1 MNNKLNEDIE
11 NVLNNINERKP
22 VLLRSNTP
30 KILVE
35 NGVKNLPMYDN
46 PSHIRKNI
54 LTINEV
60 QKLVL
65 RISLRDHYHRFIKI
79 NKNSYNYLGGC
90 MRLSD
95 LQRKDIVNV
104 NDGRIIGRIIDAEI
118 NDKSGG
124 LESLIIEKS
133 KYIRNLFSSENDI
146 TIKFEQ
152 IKKLG
157 SDVILIEL

>member
-1 MNNKLNEDIE
+1 
-11 NVLNNINERKP
+11 
-22 VLLRSNTP
+22 
-30 KILVE
+30 
-35 NGVKNLPMYDN
+35 
-46 PSHIRKNI
+46 
-54 LTINEV
+54 
-60 QKLVL
+60 
-65 RISLRDHYHRFIKI
+65 
-79 NKNSYNYLGGC
+79 

-118 NDKSGG
+118 NDKDGS

>member
-1 MNNKLNEDIE
+1 
-11 NVLNNINERKP
+11 
-22 VLLRSNTP
+22 
-30 KILVE
+30 
-35 NGVKNLPMYDN
+35 
-46 PSHIRKNI
+46 
-54 LTINEV
+54 
-60 QKLVL
+60 
-65 RISLRDHYHRFIKI
+65 
-79 NKNSYNYLGGC
+79 

-95 LQRKDIVNV
+95 LQRKDIINV

-118 NDKSGG
+118 NEKDG
-124 LESLIIEKS
+124 SLDSLVIEKS